1 MAESKK
7 ISCEEKKEKALNI
20 SDKLALLT
28 DFDRGYIQGR
38 IDERIN
44 ERIDEKID
52 AEEPKQTA

>member
-38 IDERIN
+38 IDERIE
-44 ERIDEKID
+44 ERIDAE
-52 AEEPKQTA
+52 EEPKQTA